1 MKQITSFLVVT
12 KLTIDIIL
20 VSLAYGALIGIAIT
34 AYFYNRFYKKYN
46 TQLKEAFRLLQQKS
60 LIKLEDYYFYEQL
73 GMYGFGFRVS
83 LIKIIMKGKAFQ
95 LEKSRWVTPEAKQVL
110 VENFDWLWVK
120 DFYRLINCI
129 MGLGVVFF
137 VSGLIIKYR

>member
-1 MKQITSFLVVT
+1 MVT
-12 KLTIDIIL
+12 ELIIDIIL
-20 VSLAYGALIGIAIT
+20 LCIFFSTFIGAAVT
-34 AYFYNRFYKKYN
+34 AYFYNRFYKKYDR
-46 TQLKEAFRLLQQKS
+46 QLREAFSLLQQKS
-60 LIKLEDYYFYEQL
+60 LIKLEDYYFYEQM

-83 LIKIIMKGKAFQ
+83 LVKIIMKGKAFQ
-95 LEKSRWVTPEAKQVL
+95 LEKNRWVTPEAKQVL